1 MRCRWCRSDAQ
12 HAVAYW
18 NTHRQQTDVLCF
30 CDPDLEQWLDTWSLS
45 FWHQRI
51 LELGHP
57 LVTQAPRW
65 KDQSLAI
72 WPGNAIL
79 PK

>member
-1 MRCRWCRSDAQ
+1 MRCRCCTNEAQ

-18 NTHRQQTDVLCF
+18 NTDRQRTDVLCF
-30 CDPDLEQWLDTWSLS
+30 CDPDLEDWLNTWSG

-57 LVTQAPRW
+57 LVMQAPQW
-65 KDQSLAI
+65 KDQSLAY